1 MGFLSDATRYAKRLA
16 STDEPM
22 DSEDELT
29 HVEENMEELNEHVHN
44 LRLRYVIK
52 LYDIYRQFI
61 SHVKLLI

>member
-29 HVEENMEELNEHVHN
+29 HVEEHMEELNEHVHN
-44 LRLRYVIK
+44 LRLRYVIN
-52 LYDIYRQFI
+52 LY
-61 SHVKLLI
+61 HM